1 MDGCW
6 RNAAPEGVKMS
17 EEKPAEMMVRCKN
30 CIKRFPVEPG
40 ATRAKCPYCGVEYRI
55 SWPKPDLP
63 YIRGLAE

>member
-1 MDGCW
+1 
-6 RNAAPEGVKMS
+6 MS

-30 CIKRFPVEPG
+30 CIKRFRVEPG
-40 ATRAKCPYCGVEYRI
+40 ATKAKCPYCGVEYRI